1 MGTGST
7 SRLVCLE
14 HLIFARYRLHLW
26 ARVGSRYSDWL
37 WVGRFGDQIPVGGR
51 GRFFAPVQT
60 SSGTHATCNTLGT
73 GSFPGLKRPGRG
85 FNHPPSPSA
94 SSSVLL
100 WQVLW

>member
-1 MGTGST
+1 VGTGST

-73 GSFPGLKRPGRG
+73 GSFPGLKRPGRR